1 LQLKLLII
9 ALIIVGM
16 ANVYLEIGGDEN
28 FIIVTPSQKECLK
41 SWVDVE
47 GEYDIYGPEVF
58 DGHSIVSVG
67 TKLESNYQTSTTLAG
82 RRQLTWPVFR
92 FNFKACFFR

>member
-1 LQLKLLII
+1 LQLKL
-9 ALIIVGM
+9 LIIVGM

-47 GEYDIYGPEVF
+47 G
-58 DGHSIVSVG
+58 
-67 TKLESNYQTSTTLAG
+67 
-82 RRQLTWPVFR
+82 
-92 FNFKACFFR
+92 